1 VTHHLAVAPGVT
13 LWPLRLDPAEQ
24 TALLDDVL
32 AGVARA
38 PFFDPTMP
46 RTGKKFS
53 VRMTNFGPL
62 GWVSDAA
69 KGYRYEETHPAT
81 GEPWPPIPNGLLRL
95 WEESTRYG
103 APPEACLVNLYG
115 PSARMGLH
123 RDLDEAAVDA
133 PVLSVSLGDSGYFR
147 FGTANLKGETRRLK
161 LNSGDV
167 LVFGGPARL
176 MYHGIDRILPGSS
189 TLVPGGGRINL
200 TLRRVTWPGPNPNPN
215 KEALTRGLIRASN
228 AP

>member
-1 VTHHLAVAPGVT
+1 MSQRLAVAPGVI
-13 LWPLRLDPAEQ
+13 LWPLRLSPAEQ
-24 TALLDDVL
+24 AALLDDVL

-46 RTGKKFS
+46 RTGRKFS

-62 GWVSDAA
+62 GWVSDTA
-69 KGYRYEETHPAT
+69 KGYRYEKAHPAT
-81 GEPWPPIPNGLLRL
+81 GEAWPPIPDALLRL
-95 WEESTRYG
+95 WDEATRYG

-115 PSARMGLH
+115 PAARMGQH
-123 RDLDEAAVDA
+123 RDQDEAAVDA
-133 PVLSVSLGDSGYFR
+133 PVLSVSLGDSAYFR
-147 FGTANLKGETRRLK
+147 FGTANLRGETRRLK

-176 MYHGIDRILPGSS
+176 MYHGIDRILAGTS

-200 TLRRVTWPGPNPNPN
+200 TLRRVTR
-215 KEALTRGLIRASN
+215 K
-228 AP
+228 